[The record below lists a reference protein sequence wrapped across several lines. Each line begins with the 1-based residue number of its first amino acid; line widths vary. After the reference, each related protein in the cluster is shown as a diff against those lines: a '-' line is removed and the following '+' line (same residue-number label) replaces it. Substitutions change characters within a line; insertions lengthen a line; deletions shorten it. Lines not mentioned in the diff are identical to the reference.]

1 MFNMIDLGNYYPQR
15 FFIQKMSSS
24 LTDHT
29 KLEAISSSEDSQNKL
44 TSSEKSRVLCSAAM
58 IGLAISMGASGILF
72 SQDKAAIAANPVTA
86 NTAISNLPNASDT
99 RSEESQ
105 LSPLALKH
113 KVEEGDTIVRLAYN
127 YQVKPEAIAAINNL
141 GITAK
146 LEPGETI
153 KIPSDKD
160 SSQKITPKS
169 SPETSSQNKS
179 VGPKSVNTS
188 LDHLKLTR
196 KHLQHSLA
204 ELKTEEVNIVR
215 EEKAVIDVSQPLKQ
229 PEGKAVTDISQPL
242 KQPEEKETLT
252 TNLKAF
258 SAAPGK
264 PSLFNNPF
272 EIPIGT
278 TVGPKLPGISNPD
291 DYLPDA
297 PMRFSGHIWPT
308 KGVITSGYGPRWGR
322 MHRGIDIAAPVGT
335 PIVSSA
341 PGEVITVGWDSGGYG
356 KFLKVRHPDG
366 SVTLYA
372 HNSRHLVRRGQKVE
386 QGQKI
391 AEMGN
396 TGRST
401 GPHLHYEIRPKGK
414 GPQDPMAFLPK
425 NRKR

>member
-1 MFNMIDLGNYYPQR
+1 MFNMICSGKYYPKR

-24 LTDHT
+24 LADHT
-29 KLEAISSSEDSQNKL
+29 KLEAISSLEDSQHKL
-44 TSSEKSRVLCSAAM
+44 AKSEKSRVRFSAAI
-58 IGLAISMGASGILF
+58 IGLAISLGASGMFL
-72 SQDKAAIAANPVTA
+72 SQDKPAIAANSVTG
-86 NTAISNLPNASDT
+86 NTAIPNLPNFSDL
-99 RSEESQ
+99 RSEKSQ
-105 LSPLALKH
+105 ISPLTLKH
-113 KVEEGDTIVRLAYN
+113 KVQEGDTIARLAYN

-146 LEPGETI
+146 LEPGKTI

-169 SPETSSQNKS
+169 SPETRSQNKS
-179 VGPKSVNTS
+179 VGTKSVNTS
-188 LDHLKLTR
+188 LDHLKQTR
-196 KHLQHSLA
+196 TRLQHSLA
-204 ELKTEEVNIVR
+204 QLNSVR
-215 EEKAVIDVSQPLKQ
+215 KEKAVTDVSQPLKQ
-229 PEGKAVTDISQPL
+229 PE
-242 KQPEEKETLT
+242 EKGTLT
-252 TNLKAF
+252 TNVKAV
-258 SAAPGK
+258 SAASGK
-264 PSLFNNPF
+264 FSIYNNPF

-297 PMRFSGHIWPT
+297 PMRFTGHIWPT

-401 GPHLHYEIRPKGK
+401 GPHLHYEIRPKGR
-414 GPQDPMAFLPK
+414 GPQDPMAFLPN
-425 NRKR
+425 NRKP

>member
-1 MFNMIDLGNYYPQR
+1 MFNIIRLGKYYPQR
-15 FFIQKMSSS
+15 FFNQKMSSS
-24 LTDHT
+24 WADNT
-29 KLEAISSSEDSQNKL
+29 KLEAISSAEDSQNKL
-44 TSSEKSRVLCSAAM
+44 APSEKSRVRPSAAM
-58 IGLAISMGASGILF
+58 IGLAISMGASGMLL
-72 SQDKAAIAANPVTA
+72 SQDKAAIAANSVTG
-86 NTAISNLPNASDT
+86 NTAITNLPNFSDL
-99 RSEESQ
+99 RSEETQ

-113 KVEEGDTIVRLAYN
+113 KVEEGDTIAKLAYN

-146 LEPGETI
+146 LEPGKTV

-169 SPETSSQNKS
+169 SPETRSQNKS
-179 VGPKSVNTS
+179 VGTKSVNTS
-188 LDHLKLTR
+188 LDHLKQTR
-196 KHLQHSLA
+196 TRLQHSLA
-204 ELKTEEVNIVR
+204 QLKTEQLNSVR
-215 EEKAVIDVSQPLKQ
+215 NEKAVADVSQPLKQ
-229 PEGKAVTDISQPL
+229 PE
-242 KQPEEKETLT
+242 EKDTLT
-252 TNLKAF
+252 TNVKAV
-258 SAAPGK
+258 SAARGK
-264 PSLFNNPF
+264 FSIYNNPF

-278 TVGPKLPGISNPD
+278 TVGPELPGISNPD

-297 PMRFSGHIWPT
+297 PMRFTGHIWPT

-341 PGEVITVGWDSGGYG
+341 PGEVITVGWDARGYG
-356 KFLKVRHPDG
+356 KFLKIRHPDG
-366 SVTLYA
+366 SVTLYG

-401 GPHLHYEIRPKGK
+401 GPHLHYEIRPKGR

>member
-1 MFNMIDLGNYYPQR
+1 MFNMICLKRYYTQQS
-15 FFIQKMSSS
+15 FIQKMSSS
-24 LTDHT
+24 SAGHT
-29 KLEAISSSEDSQNKL
+29 KLEAISSLEDSQNELAK
-44 TSSEKSRVLCSAAM
+44 SEKSWIRRPVAM
-58 IGLAISMGASGILF
+58 ICLAVSMGASGILL
-72 SQDKAAIAANPVTA
+72 SQNKPAIAANSVTA
-86 NTAISNLPNASDT
+86 NANVAITNLPNL
-99 RSEESQ
+99 SELHNEDSQ
-105 LSPLALKH
+105 LSPLALKY
-113 KVEEGDTIVRLAYN
+113 KVQEGDTIARLAYK
-127 YQVKPEAIAAINNL
+127 YQVKPEAIATINNL

-146 LEPGETI
+146 LESGKTI

-160 SSQKITPKS
+160 SSQKIIPKS
-169 SPETSSQNKS
+169 SLETVNEQKS
-179 VGPKSVNTS
+179 VGTKTVNTS
-188 LDHLKLTR
+188 FDHLKQTR
-196 KHLQHSLA
+196 TRLQHSLA
-204 ELKTEEVNIVR
+204 ELKTEQVNNVRKEKIV
-215 EEKAVIDVSQPLKQ
+215 ADVSQPLKR
-229 PEGKAVTDISQPL
+229 T
-242 KQPEEKETLT
+242 EEKETLT
-252 TNLKAF
+252 TNLETV
-258 SAAPGK
+258 GVT
-264 PSLFNNPF
+264 PSNPSMYKNPF

-297 PMRFSGHIWPT
+297 PMRFTGHIWPT

-356 KFLKVRHPDG
+356 KYLKVRHPDG
-366 SVTLYA
+366 SVTLYG

-425 NRKR
+425 NR

>member
-1 MFNMIDLGNYYPQR
+1 MVNMIYKLA
-15 FFIQKMSSS
+15 
-24 LTDHT
+24 LT
-29 KLEAISSSEDSQNKL
+29 Q
-44 TSSEKSRVLCSAAM
+44 KSRVRPSAAM
-58 IGLAISMGASGILF
+58 IGLAISLGASGMLL
-72 SQDKAAIAANPVTA
+72 SQDKPASAATSATA
-86 NTAISNLPNASDT
+86 NTAITNLPNFSALP
-99 RSEESQ
+99 REESQ
-105 LSPLALKH
+105 LSPLALKYQ
-113 KVEEGDTIVRLAYN
+113 VEQGDTIARLAYK
-127 YQVKPEAIAAINNL
+127 YQVKPEAIATINNL

-146 LEPGETI
+146 LESGKTL

-169 SPETSSQNKS
+169 SPETRRQNKS
-179 VGPKSVNTS
+179 VGTKSVNTS
-188 LDHLKLTR
+188 LDHLKQTR
-196 KHLQHSLA
+196 IRLQDSLA
-204 ELKTEEVNIVR
+204 QLKTEEVNSVR
-215 EEKAVIDVSQPLKQ
+215 KQKAVADV
-229 PEGKAVTDISQPL
+229 SQPL

-252 TNLKAF
+252 TNVKAV
-258 SAAPGK
+258 SATPGK
-264 PSLFNNPF
+264 FSIYNNPF

-278 TVGPKLPGISNPD
+278 TVGPKLPGISNPE

-297 PMRFSGHIWPT
+297 PMRFTGHIWPT

-341 PGEVITVGWDSGGYG
+341 PGEVITVGWDRSGYG

-372 HNSRHLVRRGQKVE
+372 HNSRHLVRSGQKVE

-401 GPHLHYEIRPKGK
+401 GPHLHYEIRPKGR

>member
-1 MFNMIDLGNYYPQR
+1 
-15 FFIQKMSSS
+15 MSSS
-24 LTDHT
+24 SAGHT
-29 KLEAISSSEDSQNKL
+29 KLEAISSLEDSQNELAK
-44 TSSEKSRVLCSAAM
+44 SEKSWIRRPVAM
-58 IGLAISMGASGILF
+58 ICLAVSMGASGILL
-72 SQDKAAIAANPVTA
+72 SQNKPAIATNSVTA
-86 NTAISNLPNASDT
+86 NANVAITNLPNFSDLH
-99 RSEESQ
+99 REESK
-105 LSPLALKH
+105 LSPLALKY
-113 KVEEGDTIVRLAYN
+113 KVQEGDTIARLAYK
-127 YQVKPEAIAAINNL
+127 YQVKPEAIATINNL

-146 LEPGETI
+146 LESGKTI

-160 SSQKITPKS
+160 SSQKIIPKS
-169 SPETSSQNKS
+169 SLETVNEHKS
-179 VGPKSVNTS
+179 VGTKTVNTS
-188 LDHLKLTR
+188 FDHLKQTR
-196 KHLQHSLA
+196 TRLQHSLA
-204 ELKTEEVNIVR
+204 ELKTEQVNNVRKEKIV
-215 EEKAVIDVSQPLKQ
+215 ADVSQPLKR
-229 PEGKAVTDISQPL
+229 T
-242 KQPEEKETLT
+242 EEKETLT
-252 TNLKAF
+252 TNLETV
-258 SAAPGK
+258 GVT
-264 PSLFNNPF
+264 PSNPSMYKNPF

-297 PMRFSGHIWPT
+297 PMRFTGHIWPT

-356 KFLKVRHPDG
+356 KYLKVRHPDG
-366 SVTLYA
+366 SVTLYG

-401 GPHLHYEIRPKGK
+401 GPHLHYEIRPLGK

-425 NRKR
+425 NR